1 VNREERFVAGRAMSW
16 RERLDRLNEWLERMQ
31 REHPVKFNLIA
42 GLLGAALG
50 LLVGKLLG
58 RR

>member
-1 VNREERFVAGRAMSW
+1 MSW